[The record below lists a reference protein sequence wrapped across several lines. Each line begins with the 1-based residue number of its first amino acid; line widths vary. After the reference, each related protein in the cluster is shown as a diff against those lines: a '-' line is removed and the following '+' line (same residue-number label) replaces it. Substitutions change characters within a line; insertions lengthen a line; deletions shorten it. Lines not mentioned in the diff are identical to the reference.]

1 MPTTEAQRR
10 ASKKYDAENTR
21 QIVMKLNTTTDADIL
36 DWLDSRPNKQ
46 GAIKEAIRERINK
59 KEKTA

>member
-21 QIVMKLNTTTDADIL
+21 QIMMKLNTTTDADIL
-36 DWLDSRPNKQ
+36 DWLDSQPNRQ
-46 GAIKEAIRERINK
+46 GAIKEAIRAVIKER
-59 KEKTA
+59 EKTA

>member
-21 QIVMKLNTTTDADIL
+21 QIMMKLNTTTDADIL
-36 DWLDSRPNKQ
+36 DWLDSQPNRQ
-46 GAIKEAIRERINK
+46 GAIKEAIRSMIKE